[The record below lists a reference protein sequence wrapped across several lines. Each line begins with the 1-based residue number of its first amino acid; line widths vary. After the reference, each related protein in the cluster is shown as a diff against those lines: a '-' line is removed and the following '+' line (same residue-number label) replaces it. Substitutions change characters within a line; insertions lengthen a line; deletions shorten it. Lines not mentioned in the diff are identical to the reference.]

1 MKRIALVTL
10 VTCGFILSGCGSNN
24 YVDPTAGDGMGG
36 DSFAP
41 SVGFL
46 NYTRDI
52 NITDYSK
59 YSIDFQYADEN
70 GFVVEGQKVC
80 IKAFDKH
87 YGSVASRYG
96 GSQSIPSQISSQCT
110 ITDSDG
116 IGKFIYTPPA
126 VMPSEGTTYNLSM
139 ITTGENNTTSSA
151 PVTLHFH
158 PLASSISATATT
170 LSIVYGYRPP
180 RENGN
185 GDVHEQDQFDREG
198 SKVVNYYAVHAIN
211 EDSQAPVAGMPIK
224 MILVNGIKELNSK
237 KVQYENGVFKDTN
250 PVTFIDDSIDYL
262 ENHYDSEKVQK
273 NDNLIILPSK
283 GKVDSSYL
291 GGWKIDN
298 VTSHE
303 LTLNGYFDNLTTESD
318 LNYIIGN
325 EKRLLSRDIVVAEV
339 RTIDM
344 EAITDENGMAYF
356 KVVFDPELALHTV
369 TLAAYAVTPQ
379 NERVGISRIVSLR
392 VEDKVVP
399 KQTMT
404 INNIGGQQNVTIPL
418 SMSFPSGS
426 EHIFDLDI
434 VPSSFSIAPTSHCA
448 IINGNYN
455 TGDSGAVS
463 LVVATDGNI
472 SDTGGVDQCTITWQG
487 GAGSVYFEY

>member
-36 DSFAP
+36 DSFAH

-52 NITDYSK
+52 NVTDYSK

-70 GFVVEGQKVC
+70 GFVVEGKKVC

-96 GSQSIPSQISSQCT
+96 GSQPIPSKTSSQCT
-110 ITDSDG
+110 ITDADG

-126 VMPSEGTTYNLSM
+126 VMPSEGTVYNLSM
-139 ITTGENNTTSSA
+139 ITTGENNTTISA
-151 PVTLHFH
+151 PITLHFH
-158 PLASSISATATT
+158 PLASSVSATATT

-180 RENGN
+180 REDGN
-185 GDVHEQDQFDREG
+185 GDVHEPDQFDREG
-198 SKVVNYYAVHAIN
+198 SKIVNYYAVHAVN
-211 EDSQAPVAGMPIK
+211 EDAQAPIAGMPIK
-224 MILVNGIKELNSK
+224 MILINGIKELNST
-237 KVQYENGVFKDTN
+237 KVQYGNGNFKDTN
-250 PVTFIDDSIDYL
+250 PITFTDDSVDYL
-262 ENHYDSEKVQK
+262 ANYYNSEKVQK

-283 GKVDSSYL
+283 GRVNPSYL
-291 GGWKIDN
+291 GGWKINN

-303 LTLNGYFDNLTTESD
+303 LTLDGYFDNLTTEYY

-325 EKRLLSRDIVVAEV
+325 EKRLLGRNIVLAEV
-339 RTIDM
+339 RSIDM

-356 KVVFDPELALHTV
+356 KVAFDPELALHTV

-392 VEDKVVP
+392 VENSVVP

-404 INNIGGQQNVTIPL
+404 VNNIGGQQVVNMPI
-418 SMSFPSGS
+418 SMNFPSGA
-426 EHIFDLDI
+426 EYMYDMNL
-434 VPSSFSIAPTSHCA
+434 VPSSFSIEPIGHCS
-448 IINGNYN
+448 IVNGNYN
-455 TGDSGAVS
+455 TGTNGAVS
-463 LVVATDGNI
+463 LVVATDGNT
-472 SDTGGVDQCTITWQG
+472 SDTGGTDQCTITWQG
-487 GAGSVYFEY
+487 GAGSTYFEY